1 MYKSKGLLNEDLNEN
16 LNEALNEDLNE
27 EDSNLLTNNESIK
40 KNCTENE
47 KDSET
52 KIIID
57 EDSTDNQFK
66 LEL

>member
-1 MYKSKGLLNEDLNEN
+1 LIEKEIEQ
-16 LNEALNEDLNE
+16 E
-27 EDSNLLTNNESIK
+27 EVVVDEVSSSELSDEKNESEPI
-40 KNCTENE
+40 ENE
-47 KDSET
+47 TDSET